1 MNEQKL
7 AKKSKKKKK
16 HRLRRFILFELLLII
31 IIIPAVYLFYMVQ
44 KIPYYEMDYTKIAH
58 NEIKDDNM
66 KDYRTI
72 AIFGVDSRANE
83 LQENTRSDSI
93 IIASIHKRTKKVK
106 LVSIYRDTYVYTN
119 EKHGYT
125 KINHAYSYGGPELAI
140 SVMNKNLDLNIK
152 DFVTVNFSAVTNVID
167 ALGGVTIPITEAEL
181 EYVNDYTRDVARING
196 TKCVYLKHAGKQ
208 VLNGTQAT
216 AYCRVR
222 YTKGGDFTR
231 AERQRRV
238 MQQILKEAKSS
249 SIPTLFRVSNEMLP
263 QIYTSMSS
271 PKILGLSSGIFFYK
285 VEDDT
290 GFPFKNT
297 PKTIH
302 GASVVV
308 PETLS
313 SNVSKL
319 HEYLY
324 GTTDYTPT
332 DTVQSYSNEIK
343 NR

>member
-1 MNEQKL
+1 MNEHMVTKR
-7 AKKSKKKKK
+7 SKKKKK
-16 HRLRRFILFELLLII
+16 HRLRNFLLFEFVIILFIV
-31 IIIPAVYLFYMVQ
+31 PAAYLFYMIQ
-44 KIPYYEMDYTKIAH
+44 KIPHYEMDYSKVEH
-58 NEIKDDNM
+58 NEILDDNM
-66 KDYRTI
+66 KNYRTI
-72 AIFGVDSRANE
+72 AIFGVDSRTNE
-83 LQENTRSDSI
+83 LQDNTRSDSI
-93 IIASIHKRTKKVK
+93 IIASIHKKTKKVK
-106 LVSIYRDTYVYTN
+106 LISIYRDTYLYVN

-140 SVMNKNLDLNIK
+140 SVINKNLDLNIQ

-181 EYVNDYTRDVARING
+181 DYVNAYTRDVARING
-196 TKCVYLKHAGKQ
+196 TKCVYLKKPGKQ

-249 SIPTLFRVSNEMLP
+249 NPVTLFKVANEMLP
-263 QIYTSMSS
+263 QIYTSMNSA
-271 PKILGLSSGIFFYK
+271 KILGLSSSVFFYK
-285 VEDDT
+285 VEGDA
-290 GFPFKNT
+290 GFPFDNS
-297 PKTIH
+297 PKTINK
-302 GASVVV
+302 ASVVV
-308 PETLS
+308 PKTLS

-324 GTTDYTPT
+324 DTKNYKPT
-332 DTVQSYSNEIK
+332 KTVKSYSDKIAS
-343 NR
+343 R